1 MVMFGTDM
9 ASLDMMSDPIPGG
22 SDFEL
27 EDQVLSGQLTGLT
40 DTTTYHYQVVAT
52 NILPG
57 GQGTTSSIIQSF
69 TTTLRKL
76 YRIW

>member
-1 MVMFGTDM
+1 MG
-9 ASLDMMSDPIPGG
+9 SLDMMSDPIPGG

-52 NILPG
+52 N
-57 GQGTTSSIIQSF
+57 GQGTTSSTIQSF
-69 TTTLRKL
+69 FTAILRKL
-76 YRIW
+76 YRVL